1 MRICCLATLLIT
13 LLVFKVAHLT
23 EMRRKLDVA
32 ENDPLLIRM
41 GVRSGGCSGMSYVM
55 DVCQPND
62 VTEDVRVL
70 R

>member
-1 MRICCLATLLIT
+1 
-13 LLVFKVAHLT
+13 
-23 EMRRKLDVA
+23 VA
-32 ENDPLLIRM
+32 ESDPLLIRM

-55 DVCQPND
+55 DVCQAND